1 MTETILPLPTT
12 ETLSFCPL
20 YTYTLDEVAALMHC
34 SRQRVSMWMEA
45 GILAGIK
52 TGKGTVITSTAL
64 LRFQET
70 YEGYDVSNLV
80 SALDA
85 KKKVEKENEQ
95 KGNKVAERTH

>member
-20 YTYTLDEVAALMHC
+20 YAYTLDEVAALMHC

-52 TGKGTVITSTAL
+52 TGKGTVITSAAL

-70 YEGYDVSNLV
+70 YEGHDVSNLV
-80 SALDA
+80 RALDA

-95 KGNKVAERTH
+95 KRN

>member
-70 YEGYDVSNLV
+70 YEGCDVSNLV
-80 SALDA
+80 RALDA

-95 KGNKVAERTH
+95 KGNKAAERTH

>member
-1 MTETILPLPTT
+1 
-12 ETLSFCPL
+12 
-20 YTYTLDEVAALMHC
+20 
-34 SRQRVSMWMEA
+34 MEA

-70 YEGYDVSNLV
+70 YEGCDVSNLV
-80 SALDA
+80 RALDA

-95 KGNKVAERTH
+95 TRD